1 MTDTVFILD
10 RNKNVIDYL
19 SNNGVSP
26 DAPFFDDI
34 YIQEL
39 SNGAETYEFS
49 TLSNVRTSEAL
60 ELGNYVVFKYD
71 NKYKMFQIMDLEDD
85 HKEGKQIINCYCEM
99 AGLELLTDYCEPF
112 SVEGNVELFFNT
124 VLQDTNWS
132 LGGYSS
138 SLATNI
144 QQVKVD
150 KYTNVYKVIQEN
162 IGTYGNVEI
171 EYRVEFDG
179 NRLLGYFI
187 DVYENGYR
195 GSKVYK
201 RFEYGENVSGI
212 TRKRNLNDFASAMIG
227 QGKDNLTFKDIEWK
241 KSNGDPTDKPKGQ
254 DFVVD
259 LEANDKFNKHG
270 KYIKGLFDD
279 SDITNPQDLLLKSWE
294 KLQEVKEPK
303 FDYDVELA
311 LTSVE
316 YEDIKIGDTNYVIDN
331 DYNPPI
337 FLEARIGK
345 LEISLT
351 DPNKN
356 KCTLSNY
363 KEIVSKTRK
372 DISEDEINEIVNT
385 YFPIG
390 GDKIEQGAIGNG
402 HIDTTYYESIKT
414 DIVQASVADVQV
426 LISNKANITD
436 LNATNASI
444 ESLKSNKANIEDLNA
459 TNATIN
465 NLKADKASV
474 SELNAVKA
482 QIGTLEAGE
491 IVADK
496 LHSQDANIK
505 NLTSNKANISD
516 LNATN
521 ATVGNLNAD
530 VGKINTLLA
539 KKATIEDLNVVKAQI
554 GTLNVGEVIADI
566 IHGNTADIGDLT
578 ADIGEIQTLVGEN
591 LTMKNIASLI
601 LTSKKVTVEDA
612 FIKNAMIDSVS
623 AAKIN
628 TGILNTNLVNIQSE
642 DGSLV
647 LNGTLQQFKDENGKV
662 RIQMGKDAQ
671 GNFTFGLFDSTG
683 TGTLIDSD
691 GITEKAIGDGII
703 VDKMVGEDAN
713 ISGSKLDIDSIITE
727 VNNGTSTIKGS
738 KVKLDETNQ
747 TLDVAFNTLNTTVA
761 NTGKTV
767 ESQGTSIET
776 MQGEIKT
783 LITNTTI
790 TEGDTTTTIK
800 DAYSSL
806 KQNVGEFGV
815 ALKEVESDFNNMVIG
830 GRNLLF
836 GTGFDLT
843 NNPTTIWAN
852 YAGEVKTGGVNNQNY
867 YHMDNS
873 SNTSYKD
880 MLRQI
885 IYNSANKK
893 IKPNSWYTLSFYV
906 KGTVGSKLRT
916 HVYPRTIG
924 TSIKGFVDNVETALT
939 GDGSCDWVM
948 TNEWVRHTYT
958 FYTNPENA
966 MIESGEQAVLFRI
979 NAGTIVDIC
988 MPMLEEA
995 TKVGAWSKAQE
1006 DTDGALTSIG
1016 TRVKDAE
1023 TKLTLDGLKTTIGS
1037 TYTTPSDVEG
1047 KITSKGY
1054 ATTADVTQA
1063 TNNWSAK
1070 FTESGGYNLLY
1081 NGDFRNA
1088 LNNWI
1093 DGGNLPAVLCTTLGC
1108 PDNMNG
1114 IDMGGQ
1120 IGKTVNYYQEFEYQK
1135 IGKMTL
1141 SYWTYITSS
1150 GVNGT
1155 TNPFSNIQV
1164 TVWHSDG
1171 TVAFLT
1177 PPAPSQSQT
1186 WEKVKFTINL
1196 TKRPTKI
1203 RVALYNRDTT
1213 KRLYFTNIMLEDGE
1227 IANAFTPNPNEV
1239 FDGIT
1244 EISKNGIRVTQSN
1257 YNGYTNMRADGFYLN
1272 DGKEDVIKCTSTGL
1286 VVKGTVNVINGS
1298 ISESALAG
1306 TLIDGQYIK
1315 TGTIQANSMSIGD
1328 FNNYCTQPTNFT
1340 ITAGS
1345 DTGSPGYK
1353 VSGTQHMF
1361 ITSKLTQLRGGEQ
1374 FSITGKAYGSSTN
1387 TTQTNLNFQFIW
1399 RDASGN
1405 AVSTGG
1411 LAAVAVNIN
1420 TTIDVN
1426 LVLTVPPRPQNA
1438 IYGNIKIFVGNNIET
1453 LIYFQPNIRLM
1464 MTGNLIVD
1472 GAIDGKTIRGAEII
1486 GGEIKSI
1493 GVNEAG
1499 NPIFSL
1505 SSDGRIV
1512 GGYIDCYGLNV
1523 EGDISADTLSINSIN
1538 NSRYPQALD
1547 EDITVYINTSVISDE
1562 DMIDGA
1568 KFSCME
1574 DLFAVAPRNLNGYII
1589 FIIFETDYTGNINL
1603 SAFNSGS
1610 CYLYLQKHT
1619 IRGYIS
1625 CYGKSMRYAIYGN
1638 ARGLEGGSANCANIK
1653 PSKGRNMSGYAYSLI
1668 CDYTTMTAYDL
1679 NVYPGVDT
1687 TVTPSG
1693 IIVTNLSNA
1702 YLNNIN
1708 AVGKPQHLVRSH
1720 STSQVYIAGSS
1731 GLAAG
1736 NAFSAVSGSIQCLN
1750 TTNQAGSLIGKPTY
1764 TSGNAQIFSNGV
1776 TFAQADNS
1784 GSNDSGS
1791 STTEVTTVTLKANS
1805 GDTYR
1810 RTVYNSWK
1818 KDGTVRQGDYGYGDC
1833 DGFWFFGS
1841 QISNYTGK
1849 KITKVAIT
1857 IKRNTGAGSSSPVT
1871 HTLVGHE
1878 YSSRPSG
1885 TPKAMGSVIRSSFN
1899 LSQGNS
1905 VTLNLTAAE
1914 IAIFKKYKGIGL
1926 KAPYSSSYY
1935 SSCSAS
1941 CTVKITYEE

>member
-738 KVKLDETNQ
+738 KVKLDEQNQ
-747 TLDVAFNTLNTTVA
+747 TLDVAFNSMTTTV
-761 NTGKTV
+761 TEQGKAIGSHT
-767 ESQGTSIET
+767 TSIET
-776 MQGEIKT
+776 MQGDIST
-783 LITNTTI
+783 LISD
-790 TEGDTTTTIK
+790 TEIIEEGSKVTVK
-800 DAYSSL
+800 DAYSKL
-806 KQNVGEFGV
+806 NIKVNEFGV
-815 ALKEVESDFNNMVIG
+815 SLKDVQSDFNNM
-830 GRNLLF
+830 
-836 GTGFDLT
+836 
-843 NNPTTIWAN
+843 
-852 YAGEVKTGGVNNQNY
+852 
-867 YHMDNS
+867 
-873 SNTSYKD
+873 
-880 MLRQI
+880 
-885 IYNSANKK
+885 
-893 IKPNSWYTLSFYV
+893 
-906 KGTVGSKLRT
+906 
-916 HVYPRTIG
+916 
-924 TSIKGFVDNVETALT
+924 
-939 GDGSCDWVM
+939 
-948 TNEWVRHTYT
+948 
-958 FYTNPENA
+958 
-966 MIESGEQAVLFRI
+966 
-979 NAGTIVDIC
+979 
-988 MPMLEEA
+988 
-995 TKVGAWSKAQE
+995 
-1006 DTDGALTSIG
+1006 SIG
-1016 TRVKDAE
+1016 TRNLLKGTSSEYTTLSMPAWRYIRATYTLEDLGLKIGDNVIFSSYIKLGDVPAGVYARFDIIKEDTTRITRGGNIININSEGLSVISTQIPEGTAKLELTYGRDGADGTGANYNFNVKEEIVAKGNKIGSWIPAPEDIEDNLSGLSTRVKTAE

-1081 NGDFRNA
+1081 NGSFEKNLDHWSNTG
-1088 LNNWI
+1088 NNTI
-1093 DGGNLPAVLCTTLGC
+1093 ITDSSCPAR
-1108 PDNMNG
+1108 
-1114 IDMGGQ
+1114 Q
-1120 IGKTVNYYQEFEYQK
+1120 ISARMQGELGKTKQLYQEIKNIKYS
-1135 IGKMTL
+1135 GTLVL
-1141 SYWTYITSS
+1141 SYWSYVSSS
-1150 GVNGT
+1150 GISGT
-1155 TNPFSNIQV
+1155 TNPLLSAQLMIEY
-1164 TVWHSDG
+1164 TDG
-1171 TVAFLT
+1171 TKVYPLLT
-1177 PPAPSQSQT
+1177 HHSKYDT
-1186 WEKVKFTINL
+1186 WERRSLIYPCPEG
-1196 TKRPTKI
+1196 KRVNHVYLGI
-1203 RVALYNRDTT
+1203 YNRDTT
-1213 KRLYFTNIMLEDGE
+1213 KIVYISDVIISKGSIVVPF
-1227 IANAFTPNPNEV
+1227 APNPNEI
-1239 FDGIT
+1239 FDGET
-1244 EISKNGIRVTQSN
+1244 VISKNGVKVTQSN

-1574 DLFAVAPRNLNGYII
+1574 DLFAIAPRNLNGYTL

-1638 ARGLEGGSANCANIK
+1638 VRGTEGGSANCANIK

-1693 IIVTNLSNA
+1693 IVVTNLSNA

-1720 STSQVYIAGSS
+1720 STSQVYVAESS
-1731 GLAAG
+1731 GLAAA

-1750 TTNQAGSLIGKPTY
+1750 STNQAGSAIGKPTY
-1764 TSGNAQIFSNGV
+1764 TSGNGQIFSNGV

-1791 STTEVTTVTLKANS
+1791 TTSEVSTVTLKANS

-1849 KITKVAIT
+1849 NITKVAIT
-1857 IKRNTGAGSSSPVT
+1857 IKRNTGAGNSQPVT
-1871 HTLVGHE
+1871 HTLVGHK

-1885 TPKAMGSVIRSSFN
+1885 TPDAMGSVIRSSFN
-1899 LSQGNS
+1899 LSQGSS

-1926 KAPYSSSYY
+1926 KSPYSSSYY

-1941 CTVKITYEE
+1941 CTVKITYED